1 MAKRVLAVDDSETTR
16 ALLRAAL
23 DSDEWQ
29 VETAATG
36 DEALALARQSRPDV
50 MLLDFVLPDVDGIV
64 LLREMRRLGVD
75 APVIALTGASSTEVA
90 YRFIR
95 AGATDFLR
103 KEGLERADVQAA
115 VRRAIRI
122 GEAGVRYRAPRW
134 KIPSDAATH
143 ALLDDPSEPA
153 DEQIGPLR
161 ILVIDDTDSAR
172 GAVRAVLSRRG
183 WSVDEAPDVRAAL
196 ERIHTAPPDAVLLD
210 YLLPDINGI
219 DAINVLHENGL
230 HAPILALT
238 GHGSEELADQFLR
251 AGAADF
257 LGKDDLSEQRLV
269 HAIQRAVAVYARLAR
284 ATATSPHTA
293 GAP

>member
-23 DSDEWQ
+23 DTDEWE
-29 VETAATG
+29 VETAGSA
-36 DEALALARQSRPDV
+36 DEALALARKARPDV

-64 LLREMRRLGVD
+64 LLREMRRWGVD

-95 AGATDFLR
+95 AGAADFLR

-115 VRRAIRI
+115 VRRALRI
-122 GEAGVRYRAPRW
+122 GAAGVRYQTPRW
-134 KIPSDAATH
+134 KLPSDAATH
-143 ALLDDPSEPA
+143 ALMDDPSEPA
-153 DEQIGPLR
+153 EEQVGPLR
-161 ILVIDDTDSAR
+161 ILVIDDTASAR
-172 GAVRAVLSRRG
+172 AAVRATLSRCG
-183 WSVDEAPDVRAAL
+183 WSVDEASDVRSAL
-196 ERIHTAPPDAVLLD
+196 ERIRAAPPDAVLLD

-219 DAINVLHENGL
+219 EAIAVLSQVGL
-230 HAPILALT
+230 QAPILALT
-238 GHGSEELADQFLR
+238 GHGSEELADRFLR

-257 LGKDDLSEQRLV
+257 LGKDDLSEERLV
-269 HAIQRAVAVYARLAR
+269 HAIQRAVAVYSRLAR
-284 ATATSPHTA
+284 ATAPHPP